1 VAVDREIAGKA
12 FRFPV
17 QLVLR
22 PNHEF
27 RGYAGQ
33 IASGTIRTGDQI
45 LVSPSGRRSRVKRI
59 VTWDGDLSVAE
70 APMSVTLTLEDEVD
84 VSRGDVLSAATPL
97 HTARHLEANV
107 VWMDERPLDPA
118 RVYLLKHA
126 ARTVSAELDTR
137 LNLNDIGLVTV
148 TAARPLV
155 FDAYEQNRTAAAGK
169 IVRALDEVSA
179 ATPSLAAAER
189 LALAARSAPS
199 EEAAIDA
206 VRRLLE
212 DILT

>member
-1 VAVDREIAGKA
+1 
-12 FRFPV
+12 
-17 QLVLR
+17 
-22 PNHEF
+22 
-27 RGYAGQ
+27 
-33 IASGTIRTGDQI
+33 
-45 LVSPSGRRSRVKRI
+45 
-59 VTWDGDLSVAE
+59 
-70 APMSVTLTLEDEVD
+70 
-84 VSRGDVLSAATPL
+84 
-97 HTARHLEANV
+97 
-107 VWMDERPLDPA
+107 
-118 RVYLLKHA
+118 VYLLKHA

-137 LNLNDIGLVTV
+137 LSLNDIGLVTV

-155 FDAYEQNRTAAAGK
+155 FDAYEQNRTTGSFIVIDPATNATAGAGM